1 MSKILLR
8 AIIAVVLC
16 VVVTASADAQNTAPT
31 KRPKRLSAKMQLAI
45 ERAKVDSLNTLVEEL
60 RQRESD
66 WQKAWHDAQAERK
79 KKPAAERFMV
89 DYTPARADSLAEQL
103 KLQQVSDAMDNFFKD
118 YICEP
123 VTMSSDASLDSLY
136 AARLKALVSPI
147 HLPYNEVVR
156 TYIQRYTAPSGFMSR
171 ILARAQYYFPMIEEE
186 LLRAGLPVELR
197 AMAVIE
203 SALVATAVSRVGATG
218 LWQFMSATGRGYGLE
233 INSMVDERY
242 DPAKSTGAACK
253 HLKYLYGLYNDWSLA
268 IAAYNCGQG
277 NVNKALAR
285 AGGNP
290 QSFWDVY
297 WFLPSE
303 TRGYVPAFIAAS
315 YAYAYHQSHNIT
327 SAEPPMPIA
336 VDTVHVNRLLHLG
349 QVSSTID
356 VPTETLKMLNP
367 QYKLDIVPAMNK
379 DYTLV
384 LPANRLTEYVSKQDA
399 IFAKDSTYLKEYLNP
414 ENVKKKLAATS
425 TIYYRVK
432 KGDTLGAIA
441 SRHRV
446 TTKQLMAWNG
456 LKNANKLSVGQRLR
470 IQKR

>member
-1 MSKILLR
+1 MLKTLLKVV
-8 AIIAVVLC
+8 IAVALC
-16 VVVTASADAQNTAPT
+16 AVTIDSANAQRATQA
-31 KRPKRLSAKMQLAI
+31 KKPKKLNAKMQLAV
-45 ERAKVDSLNTLVEEL
+45 EQAKVDSLNALVEEL

-66 WQKAWHDAQAERK
+66 WQKAWHDAQVERK
-79 KKPAAERFMV
+79 KKQKVERFAV
-89 DYTPARADSLAEQL
+89 DYTPAQADSLAEQL
-103 KLQQVSDAMDNFFKD
+103 KLIQVSGAMESYFND
-118 YICEP
+118 YISEP
-123 VTMSSDASLDSLY
+123 VTMSSDSSLDSLY
-136 AARLKALVSPI
+136 AARLKSLVSPI

-156 TYIQRYTAPSGFMSR
+156 TYIQRYTAPSGLMSR
-171 ILARAQYYFPMIEEE
+171 ILSRAQYYFPMIEEE
-186 LLRAGLPVELR
+186 LLKAGLPVELR

-203 SALVATAVSRVGATG
+203 SALIATAVSRVGATG
-218 LWQFMSATGRGYGLE
+218 LWQFMPATGKGYGLE

-242 DPAKSTGAACK
+242 DPVKSTVAACK
-253 HLKYLYGLYNDWSLA
+253 HLKYLYDLYNDWSLA

-315 YAYAYHQSHNIT
+315 YAYAYHKSHNIT
-327 SAEPPMPIA
+327 YGEPPMPIA

-379 DYTLV
+379 SYTLI
-384 LPANRLTEYVSKQDA
+384 LPANRLTEYVTKEQA

-414 ENVKKKLAATS
+414 ENVKKKMAATS

-456 LKNANKLSVGQRLR
+456 LKNANRLSVGQRLR
-470 IQKR
+470 IQK

>member
-1 MSKILLR
+1 
-8 AIIAVVLC
+8 
-16 VVVTASADAQNTAPT
+16 
-31 KRPKRLSAKMQLAI
+31 MQLAV
-45 ERAKVDSLNTLVEEL
+45 EQAKVDSLNALVEEL

-66 WQKAWHDAQAERK
+66 WQKAWHDAQVERK
-79 KKPAAERFMV
+79 KKQKVERFAV
-89 DYTPARADSLAEQL
+89 DYTPAQADSLAEQL
-103 KLQQVSDAMDNFFKD
+103 KLIQVSGAMESYFND
-118 YICEP
+118 YISEP
-123 VTMSSDASLDSLY
+123 VTMSSDSSLDSLY
-136 AARLKALVSPI
+136 AARLKSLVSPI

-156 TYIQRYTAPSGFMSR
+156 TYIQRYTAPSGLMSR
-171 ILARAQYYFPMIEEE
+171 ILSRAQYYFPMIEEE
-186 LLRAGLPVELR
+186 LLKAGLPVELR

-203 SALVATAVSRVGATG
+203 SALIATAVSRVGATG
-218 LWQFMSATGRGYGLE
+218 LWQFMPATGKGYGLE

-242 DPAKSTGAACK
+242 DPVKSTVAACK
-253 HLKYLYGLYNDWSLA
+253 HLKYLYDLYNDWSLA

-315 YAYAYHQSHNIT
+315 YAYAYHKSHNIT
-327 SAEPPMPIA
+327 YGEPPMPIA

-379 DYTLV
+379 SYTLI
-384 LPANRLTEYVSKQDA
+384 LPANRLTEYVTKEQA

-414 ENVKKKLAATS
+414 ENVKKKMAATS

-456 LKNANKLSVGQRLR
+456 LKNANRLSVGQRLR
-470 IQKR
+470 IQK

>member
-1 MSKILLR
+1 MLKTLLKVV
-8 AIIAVVLC
+8 IAVALC
-16 VVVTASADAQNTAPT
+16 AVTIDSANAQRATQA
-31 KRPKRLSAKMQLAI
+31 KKPKKLNAKMQLAV
-45 ERAKVDSLNTLVEEL
+45 EQAKVDSLNALVEEL

-66 WQKAWHDAQAERK
+66 WQKAWHDAQVERK
-79 KKPAAERFMV
+79 KKQKVERFAV
-89 DYTPARADSLAEQL
+89 DYTPAQADSLAEQL
-103 KLQQVSDAMDNFFKD
+103 KLTQVSGAMESYFND
-118 YICEP
+118 YISEP
-123 VTMSSDASLDSLY
+123 VTMSSDSSLDSLY
-136 AARLKALVSPI
+136 AARLKSLVSPI

-156 TYIQRYTAPSGFMSR
+156 TYIQRYTAPSGLMSR
-171 ILARAQYYFPMIEEE
+171 ILSRAQYYFPMIEEE
-186 LLRAGLPVELR
+186 LLKAGLPVELR

-203 SALVATAVSRVGATG
+203 SALIATAVSRVGATG
-218 LWQFMSATGRGYGLE
+218 LWQFMPATGKGYGLE

-242 DPAKSTGAACK
+242 DPVKSTVAACK
-253 HLKYLYGLYNDWSLA
+253 HLKYLYDLYNDWSLA

-315 YAYAYHQSHNIT
+315 YAYAYHKSHNIT
-327 SAEPPMPIA
+327 YGEPPMPIA

-379 DYTLV
+379 SYTLI
-384 LPANRLTEYVSKQDA
+384 LPANRLTEYVTKEQA

-414 ENVKKKLAATS
+414 ENVKKKMAATS

-456 LKNANKLSVGQRLR
+456 LKNANRLSVGQRLR

>member
-1 MSKILLR
+1 MLKTLLKVV
-8 AIIAVVLC
+8 IAVALC
-16 VVVTASADAQNTAPT
+16 AVTIDSANAQRATQA
-31 KRPKRLSAKMQLAI
+31 KKPKKLNAKMQLAV
-45 ERAKVDSLNTLVEEL
+45 EQAKVDSLNALVEEL

-66 WQKAWHDAQAERK
+66 WQKAWHDAQVERK
-79 KKPAAERFMV
+79 KKQKVERFAV
-89 DYTPARADSLAEQL
+89 DYTPAQADSLAEQL
-103 KLQQVSDAMDNFFKD
+103 KLIQVSGAMESYFND
-118 YICEP
+118 YISEP
-123 VTMSSDASLDSLY
+123 VTMSSDSSLDSLY
-136 AARLKALVSPI
+136 AARLKLLVSPI

-156 TYIQRYTAPSGFMSR
+156 TYIQRYTAPSGLMSR
-171 ILARAQYYFPMIEEE
+171 ILSRAQYYFPMIEEE
-186 LLRAGLPVELR
+186 LLKAGLPVELR

-203 SALVATAVSRVGATG
+203 SALIATAVSRVGATG
-218 LWQFMSATGRGYGLE
+218 LWQFMPATGKGYGLE

-242 DPAKSTGAACK
+242 DPVKSTVAACK
-253 HLKYLYGLYNDWSLA
+253 HLKYLYDLYNDWSLA

-315 YAYAYHQSHNIT
+315 YAYAYHKSHNIT
-327 SAEPPMPIA
+327 YGEPPMPIA

-379 DYTLV
+379 SYTLI
-384 LPANRLTEYVSKQDA
+384 LPANRLTEYVTKEQA

-414 ENVKKKLAATS
+414 ENVKKKMAATS

-456 LKNANKLSVGQRLR
+456 LKNANRLSVGQRLR
-470 IQKR
+470 IQK